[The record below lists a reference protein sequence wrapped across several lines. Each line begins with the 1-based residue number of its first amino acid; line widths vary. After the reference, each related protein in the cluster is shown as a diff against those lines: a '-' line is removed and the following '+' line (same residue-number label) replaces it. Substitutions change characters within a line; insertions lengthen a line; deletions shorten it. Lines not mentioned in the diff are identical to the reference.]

1 MSKSTISIFGL
12 GHVGLTFAVCL
23 AHRGFQIIGY
33 DIDEEKLQCIMSG
46 KAPFYEANLDEL
58 LAAVIRMKRIQ
69 LTNNPQ
75 DAVSNSSITFVTVDT
90 PIKPNGSVD
99 LSSLAKALQAIG
111 QGLRRKNN
119 WHLVVIRSTVPP
131 GTCLKVIKVLEEYS
145 GKRAGAD
152 FGLCFNP
159 EFLREGNAIEDIMN
173 PDRIVIGE
181 YDSMSGEALEEF
193 YKQFHGEK
201 LPLIIRTSLTN
212 AEIIK
217 YANNAFL
224 AMKISFINMI
234 ANLCEKLPGADITEV
249 AKGIGLDR
257 RIGLSF
263 LNAGVGWGGSCFLKD
278 LKALIYV
285 AKENGLDLPLVEAT
299 ISINDEQPL
308 KLIELARKL
317 LGTLENKRIAILGL
331 AFKPGT
337 DDMRNAPSIKIINK
351 LLDEKAR
358 VVVYDPRALHNA
370 RKIFGDKIE
379 YAVSSIQC
387 IQGADCALIVTE
399 WPEFKELKP
408 EHFIKNMR
416 TPCVIDGRRIYDPK
430 EFEGKIKF
438 AAIGL
443 NQLKHE

>member
-58 LAAVIRMKRIQ
+58 LATVIRMKRIQ

-181 YDSMSGEALEEF
+181 YD
-193 YKQFHGEK
+193 
-201 LPLIIRTSLTN
+201 
-212 AEIIK
+212 
-217 YANNAFL
+217 
-224 AMKISFINMI
+224 
-234 ANLCEKLPGADITEV
+234 
-249 AKGIGLDR
+249 
-257 RIGLSF
+257 
-263 LNAGVGWGGSCFLKD
+263 
-278 LKALIYV
+278 
-285 AKENGLDLPLVEAT
+285 
-299 ISINDEQPL
+299 
-308 KLIELARKL
+308 
-317 LGTLENKRIAILGL
+317 
-331 AFKPGT
+331 
-337 DDMRNAPSIKIINK
+337 
-351 LLDEKAR
+351 
-358 VVVYDPRALHNA
+358 
-370 RKIFGDKIE
+370 
-379 YAVSSIQC
+379 
-387 IQGADCALIVTE
+387 
-399 WPEFKELKP
+399 
-408 EHFIKNMR
+408 
-416 TPCVIDGRRIYDPK
+416 
-430 EFEGKIKF
+430 
-438 AAIGL
+438 
-443 NQLKHE
+443 